1 MPEHGS
7 PSTEADRGRETDR
20 NGLGTIITHRPLSSS
35 APSGDDNMATTTAD
49 REQWGSRI
57 GFVLAAAG
65 SAIGLGNIW
74 RFPFKVG
81 ENGGAAFVIVYLAC
95 IALICVPYLFA
106 ELALG
111 RNSQKNP
118 VGAIEAIKKGTPWKL
133 VGGLCVL
140 TGVFIL
146 SYYGVVAGWAFGY
159 IFKGVVAPTVE
170 PGTFFS
176 EFIADPARVIPLM
189 GLFML
194 FTIGVVYGGVE
205 KGIERWAKVLMP
217 VLLVLMFV
225 VIFRSVTLPGADA
238 GLEFYLN
245 PDFSKIDANVFIEA
259 LGQAFFSLSLGMGAM
274 ITYGS
279 YLPKRENLLISG
291 GYVALFDTAIA
302 LLAGL
307 MIFPAVFAMGQTPD
321 EGPALIFVVLPNV
334 FDAMPLGGF
343 IGAVFFILLS
353 IAALTSTV
361 SLLEVVVSY
370 FVDETDWS
378 RAKSVW
384 IVGGF
389 TFAFGVPSALA
400 QGAVPLFTDMSWLVG
415 DWLFGEDPGFLDV
428 MDFIWG
434 NFSLAIGALLLS
446 LFAGWVWGVGN
457 AIEEL
462 QQGSGKMFAGV
473 WTTIWSFFL
482 RFICPVFIAIILG
495 NIVWQAISS

>member
-1 MPEHGS
+1 
-7 PSTEADRGRETDR
+7 
-20 NGLGTIITHRPLSSS
+20 
-35 APSGDDNMATTTAD
+35 MATPTAE

-74 RFPFKVG
+74 RFPFKTG
-81 ENGGAAFVIVYLAC
+81 ENGGAAFVILYLAC
-95 IALICVPYLFA
+95 ILFICLPYLFA
-106 ELALG
+106 ELSLG

-118 VGAIEAIKKGTPWKL
+118 VGAIKAIKEKGPWSL

-146 SYYGVVAGWAFGY
+146 SYYGVIAGWAFGY
-159 IFKGVVAPTVE
+159 IFKDIVAPAVDASQY
-170 PGTFFS
+170 FS
-176 EFIADPARVIPLM
+176 NFIANPIAVIPLL

-194 FTIGVVYGGVE
+194 LTIGVVVGGVE
-205 KGIERWAKVLMP
+205 QGIERWAKVLMP
-217 VLLVLMFV
+217 VLLVLMLV
-225 VIFRSVTLPGADA
+225 VIFRSVTLPGAGA
-238 GLEFYLN
+238 GLDFYLN
-245 PDFSKIDANVFIEA
+245 PDFSKIDGGVIVEA

-279 YLPKRENLLISG
+279 YLPKRENLLVSG

-302 LLAGL
+302 LMAGL
-307 MIFPAVFAMGQTPD
+307 MIFPAVFAMGATPN
-321 EGPALIFVVLPNV
+321 EGPALIFVVLPQV
-334 FDAMPLGGF
+334 FEAMPLGSF

-370 FVDETDWS
+370 FVDDTSFTRKKAAWL
-378 RAKSVW
+378 
-384 IVGGF
+384 VGGF

-400 QGAVPLFTDMSWLVG
+400 NGAVGWLTDMSWLVSNDIVG
-415 DWLFGEDPGFLDV
+415 QNPSFLDI

-434 NFSLAIGALLLS
+434 NMSLGMGALLLS
-446 LFAGWVWGVGN
+446 IFVGWVWGSEN

-462 QQGSGKMFAGV
+462 QQGSGDTFKGAI
-473 WTTIWSFFL
+473 TKSWSIFL
-482 RFICPVFIAIILG
+482 KYICPIFILVILA
-495 NIVWQAISS
+495 NIVGINLIEWVINLFS